1 MTLAS
6 FERGLERGLRLLA
19 YAGGLV
25 LVGLMF
31 MVIYEITM
39 RYFFGR
45 PFRGGYELTELA
57 MSIIVAFG
65 MPYTAIQRGHVT
77 VDLFSRWLDVPALRW
92 LVVLLHLAGAALLA
106 LIAWRAWSYAMGSL
120 NMGSLTNMMR
130 VPKFPFQAAVAV
142 SMGLFALVLLLE
154 AAKAWAGSGSARQ
167 EH

>member
-1 MTLAS
+1 M
-6 FERGLERGLRLLA
+6 RLLA

-77 VDLFSRWLDVPALRW
+77 VDLFARWLDVPFMRW
-92 LVVLLHLAGAALLA
+92 LVVLVHLVGAAVLA
-106 LIAWRAWSYAMGSL
+106 LVAWRAWTYAMGSMT
-120 NMGSLTNMMR
+120 MGSLTNMMR

-142 SMGLFALVLLLE
+142 SMGLFALVLLLD
-154 AAKAWAGSGSARQ
+154 AVKAWAGPTRQ